1 MNKNCHFVPL
11 ILSCRLSQ
19 VFNDVAGFFSL
30 FFGVLTF
37 FFICLLVC
45 FFVSFLFL
53 VRDVMFVSLI
63 S

>member
-11 ILSCRLSQ
+11 ILSSRLNL
-19 VFNDVAGFFSL
+19 VFSYVAVFFFGFLGFDL
-30 FFGVLTF
+30 FFHL
-37 FFICLLVC
+37 FIGLFLC
-45 FFVSFLFL
+45 FFLFL